1 MFVFCFI
8 IFHTIY
14 TPYRKPAFIIPLGED
29 EITLFRPLGM
39 SCVEYRK
46 ALVRFDEFLS
56 INGKRSF
63 HPNMNPKMISI
74 GFNANTTHNGNS
86 YDNRNEYEKKNE
98 NEISFGGLLDG
109 VRYGC
114 SGQLHVKG
122 EENENELTIYP
133 GCNPFDLYTEYSSL
147 NQGQKDAVKKVL
159 FARDYALL
167 LGLPGTGKTSTLSL
181 IVRAI
186 ISRGE
191 RVVICSYTHAAV
203 DNLLMKIVEAGMT
216 SSFVVRIGYET
227 SVNPDLKR

>member
-1 MFVFCFI
+1 MFI

-14 TPYRKPAFIIPLGED
+14 TPYRKPAFIFPLGED
-29 EITLFRPLGM
+29 EITLFRPLEM
-39 SCVEYRK
+39 SCVEYKK
-46 ALVRFDEFLS
+46 ALVRFDEFMS
-56 INGKRSF
+56 INGKMSF
-63 HPNMNPKMISI
+63 HPNMNPKMVPI
-74 GFNANTTHNGNS
+74 GLNANTIHNGYI
-86 YDNRNEYEKKNE
+86 YDNRNEYKKKNE
-98 NEISFGGLLDG
+98 NEISFGGLVEG

-122 EENENELTIYP
+122 EENELIIYP
-133 GCNPFDLYTEYSSL
+133 GCNPFELYKEYSSL

-191 RVVICSYTHAAV
+191 RVMICSYTHAAV